1 MLYPLYLSIYYF
13 LYTPS
18 MSRLPPAYS
27 LFFHSFFV
35 VPSKLQFV
43 LLEKW
48 GGFVQCYGNI
58 NFYNRYFHYIRILQV
73 LLIPKKPLN
82 TSYLLDYCLYIHLI
96 YIYVKRT
103 VVRLFFIY
111 DKYTYIKVISSFLRV

>member
-58 NFYNRYFHYIRILQV
+58 IFYNRYFHYIRILQV

-82 TSYLLDYCLYIHLI
+82 TSHLLVIYTPHI

-111 DKYTYIKVISSFLRV
+111 DKYTYIKVISSFSRV

>member
-27 LFFHSFFV
+27 LFFHSFFD

-58 NFYNRYFHYIRILQV
+58 IFYNRYFHYIRILQV

-96 YIYVKRT
+96 YIYMLNEL
-103 VVRLFFIY
+103 LFVYSLYMINIHIL
-111 DKYTYIKVISSFLRV
+111 K